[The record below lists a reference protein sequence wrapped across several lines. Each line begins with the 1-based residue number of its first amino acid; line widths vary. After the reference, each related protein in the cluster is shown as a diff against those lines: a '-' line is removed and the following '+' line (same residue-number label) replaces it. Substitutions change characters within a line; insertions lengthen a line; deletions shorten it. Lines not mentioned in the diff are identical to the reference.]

1 MEHQDAWRFG
11 ATPSFLLM
19 GSLAG
24 CVAGVGLSLSV
35 VAQEPEIPNS
45 PAIPIAPTIETTPPE
60 AIAPQVTT
68 EQGIDVSQLPS
79 PDRPADQPPPAISN
93 PEPSDPEP
101 SDPELPNPELP
112 NPELIDPELGD
123 LLLRPVAPPR
133 SPSPVVFAIADVGY
147 FRSDNILLDDVDPV
161 EDGVFRTGLTL
172 YARPEIA
179 DDTLLTAAVSG
190 SLARYGELSR
200 LDYNDLRMQV
210 GLRHYFSNQLYASL
224 GWSHRQLFDAEDGD
238 RLLEDHSARLLVSWQ
253 ENLADNLAFNSTYQ
267 ARLSFADPSRR
278 SRFSQAL
285 GATLR
290 YALDPDLSVGLDY
303 QLTLT
308 DFTERDRYDV
318 SHQLVAELLYDLSS
332 TTRLLVY
339 GGFSAGNSSADGVDF
354 EGSIVGVGWSVSLP
368 LF

>member
-1 MEHQDAWRFG
+1 MEHQDAWRLG
-11 ATPSFLLM
+11 ATPSFFLM

-24 CVAGVGLSLSV
+24 CVVGVGLSLSA
-35 VAQEPEIPNS
+35 VAQVPEHLNAATPS
-45 PAIPIAPTIETTPPE
+45 IAPTIETTPAPE
-60 AIAPQVTT
+60 AIAPQVAT
-68 EQGIDVSQLPS
+68 EQGIDVSQLPP
-79 PDRPADQPPPAISN
+79 PDSPADQPLPAISN
-93 PEPSDPEP
+93 PE
-101 SDPELPNPELP
+101 LFNPERP

-133 SPSPVVFAIADVGY
+133 SSSPVVFAIANVGY

-308 DFTERDRYDV
+308 DFTERDRNDV

-354 EGSIVGVGWSVSLP
+354 EGSIVGVGLSVSLP